1 MSRLGDIRRG
11 RGRSSDINI
20 APLIDMIFI
29 LLIFFMVSTT
39 FVRNYKIKIERPGAS
54 SAHLADLRAL
64 RILVDGQGNV
74 YIDGQSVHRWM
85 IQSRVRELLAQNRE
99 RPVLVMADRRLN
111 TGQLVQVV
119 DQCRLAGAKNVGVD
133 VRRKR

>member
-11 RGRSSDINI
+11 SGRNGDINI

-64 RILVDGQGNV
+64 RILADSRGNV
-74 YIDGQSVHRWM
+74 FIDGQPVQRWM
-85 IQSRVRELLAQNRE
+85 IQSRVRELLARNRNQ
-99 RPVLVMADRRLN
+99 PVLVVADRRLD
-111 TGQLVQVV
+111 TGQLVQIV
-119 DQCRLAGAKNVGVD
+119 DQCRLAGASNVGVD
-133 VRRKR
+133 VHRKR